1 MNPVYDLLVT
11 LFAACD
17 ASTNAVIVID
27 LPLGFGVFVGIDS
40 SVSRYCS
47 RKTEVGLPI
56 LNIYSRPIW
65 VTKSQNIRLVSVT
78 FSCMQIYESIV
89 LSVLL

>member
-40 SVSRYCS
+40 SASRY
-47 RKTEVGLPI
+47 
-56 LNIYSRPIW
+56 
-65 VTKSQNIRLVSVT
+65 
-78 FSCMQIYESIV
+78 
-89 LSVLL
+89 